1 MTRFCVAFSL
11 LFLLGFLRL
20 SAQVSPDCSN
30 AVPICNNTP
39 INGGTNGYGL
49 DDFNGASVTGCIAQ
63 ATAPIESNSAWYR
76 FKAGESGQ
84 LGINIGFDISEDW
97 DFALYRTNDC
107 NDLGEPLRCNYFDNS
122 DNNMYTGFGE
132 DPTGDDNFQYDDWL
146 QVEAGEEYYLFINNF
161 SNNNSG
167 FSIQFSGNI
176 FVEFPYTALDCSIIN
191 NLLGP
196 PIAACDNENVTL
208 DATTAGALG
217 YEWYLDM
224 GNGYQ
229 QIPAENGPTLSVVVS
244 AMYRVLVIMPT
255 GNNIISEVQV
265 AFSPSPIT
273 NTLENMLVCLDG
285 TLVDLST
292 KKIEALGTQNAN
304 EFQVSFYSSLDDANT
319 NRNAIPE
326 NFEPTMALQTIYVR
340 TTSVVNPMC
349 FDSSESF
356 EIRGLEVPE
365 LNFATEVYICED
377 TPVATIGQ
385 RIQNPDYSYS
395 WDTGQTSSQ
404 ITVTQEGT
412 YTVSVLN
419 TSGNQN
425 CTTERSVTVV
435 FSSPP
440 FISNVEISYED
451 DSNSVEVIVDRVGN
465 FEFQLDD
472 NPSQIQSVFYN
483 LSPGEHTLTVS
494 DVNGCGSFT
503 EDIVIVGFPKFFSP
517 NGDGT
522 NDLWTVGGM
531 SVLDNPVVH
540 IYDRFGKLLYQ
551 LNENDPG
558 WDGTSNGVLLPATD
572 YWFKLTYTNT
582 VGATVEAK
590 YINSHF
596 SIKR

>member
-1 MTRFCVAFSL
+1 MTRFSVAFSI
-11 LFLLGFLRL
+11 LFLLVYFRL
-20 SAQVSPDCSN
+20 NAQVSPDCSN
-30 AVPICNNTP
+30 AIPICNNTP

-76 FKAGESGQ
+76 FITGESGQ
-84 LGINIGFDISEDW
+84 LGINIGFDVSEDW
-97 DFALYRTNDC
+97 DFALYRADDC

-122 DNNMYTGFGE
+122 DNNTYTGFGE

-146 QVEAGEEYYLFINNF
+146 QVAPGEEYYLFINNF

-196 PIAACDNENVTL
+196 PIAACDNENVIL
-208 DATTAGALG
+208 DATTEGALG

-229 QIPAENGPTLSVVVS
+229 QIPAESGPILPVVIS
-244 AMYRVLVIMPT
+244 GMYRVLVIMPT

-265 AFSPSPIT
+265 AFSPSPVSNSLGDI
-273 NTLENMLVCLDG
+273 LVCLDG
-285 TLVDLST
+285 TLVDLSF

-304 EFQVSFYSSLDDANT
+304 EFQVSFHSSLDDANT
-319 NRNAIPE
+319 NRNALPE
-326 NFEPTMALQTIYVR
+326 NFEPTMASQTIYAR
-340 TTSVVNPMC
+340 TTSIANPMC
-349 FDSSESF
+349 FDISESF

-377 TPVATIGQ
+377 TPVATIGE
-385 RIQNPDYSYS
+385 RIPNPNYTYS

-404 ITVTQEGT
+404 ITVTQAGT

-419 TSGNQN
+419 ASGSQN
-425 CTTERSVTVV
+425 CITERSVTVV

-440 FISNVEISYED
+440 VITDIEISYQD
-451 DSNSVEVIVDRVGN
+451 DSNFVEVFVDRVGN
-465 FEFQLDD
+465 FEYQLDS
-472 NPSQIQSVFYN
+472 NPPQIDSMFNN
-483 LSPGEHTLTVS
+483 LSPGEHTLTVI
-494 DVNGCGSFT
+494 DVNGCGSFS
-503 EDIVIVGFPKFFSP
+503 EDIVIVGFPKFFTP

-522 NDLWTVGGM
+522 NDFWTVGGM

-551 LNENDPG
+551 LKENDPG
-558 WDGTSNGVLLPATD
+558 WNGTFNGELLPATD

-582 VGATVEAK
+582 DGTTVEAK